1 MNSVSCGGASGVSNV
16 FASALWALDAAFQM
30 ARVGVDGVNFHTFP
44 GARYELF
51 SFKRRHRRW
60 RGFVAPEYYGLL
72 TFAQAAPPG
81 SSLLR
86 LSGSLGNVNAWAT
99 RAPGGTIRIVLIN
112 EYTAQSRTVS
122 VRIAG
127 AARTGHAR
135 AAARP
140 RHRCAQRGHARRRD
154 VRHRDRDRGSART
167 LHGRHGQAD
176 EGRVRVATAGVER
189 RDADARRRRA
199 PALR

>member
-1 MNSVSCGGASGVSNV
+1 MSNV

-72 TFAQAAPPG
+72 TFAEAAPPG

-86 LSGSLGNVNAWAT
+86 VSGSLGNVRAWAT
-99 RAPGGTIRIVLIN
+99 RAP
-112 EYTAQSRTVS
+112 
-122 VRIAG
+122 
-127 AARTGHAR
+127 
-135 AAARP
+135 
-140 RHRCAQRGHARRRD
+140 
-154 VRHRDRDRGSART
+154 
-167 LHGRHGQAD
+167 
-176 EGRVRVATAGVER
+176 EGRSTSC
-189 RDADARRRRA
+189 
-199 PALR
+199 